1 MLEGWETSHSKRI
14 MIVGDFNCT
23 RFVEDNLNGR
33 KTCAISNFLTILD
46 VQQYN
51 TILNSYNRML
61 DLIIS
66 KTNCI
71 ITRDCSPLI
80 IEDPYHPA
88 LSIELKNVY
97 VRHVSVNS
105 ASSYKRYN
113 FTKAN
118 YVTLYEDLVSTNWDF
133 MQNINDSTQALQC
146 FYDKLYVILDTHVP
160 LYVISSKT
168 IKCSLCT
175 QIFHLVWVGLKDNLS
190 NVVIQSDSL
199 FWFCD
204 ERKVDI
210 LLEILFQQ

>member
-1 MLEGWETSHSKRI
+1 
-14 MIVGDFNCT
+14 
-23 RFVEDNLNGR
+23 
-33 KTCAISNFLTILD
+33 
-46 VQQYN
+46 
-51 TILNSYNRML
+51 ML

-71 ITRDCSPLI
+71 ITKDCSPLI

-97 VRHVSVNS
+97 VRHVPVNS

-113 FTKAN
+113 FRKAS

-160 LYVISSKT
+160 LYVSFKHRYPVWYSSE
-168 IKCSLCT
+168 I
-175 QIFHLVWVGLKDNLS
+175 IRLVKSKAKLHKKYNYWKRFCLPRFQPSSG
-190 NVVIQSDSL
+190 NVKIQNKGS
-199 FWFCD
+199 
-204 ERKVDI
+204 I
-210 LLEILFQQ
+210 